1 MTTAPYDPRSGN
13 TPDAK
18 PLSAADLASMRYQA
32 QYKPEAPA
40 AAPTYNTERIYDR
53 QGNLVNVYA
62 EGPNA
67 GRGVDTGE
75 LVIQGETPQGTTEGV
90 PGSGTP
96 ITGGG
101 TTITTGGENGLS
113 DTEKANRQSAYDIL
127 LTEFS
132 KYGLQSLVTS
142 VKDLLINRTPASQI
156 PLALQNSDAYQ
167 NRFSANQDR
176 IKAGLRA
183 LSPAEYVSK
192 EDALQKIMRQYG
204 LPASY
209 YTPGVNGK
217 QANFD
222 KLIAADVDDAELED
236 RVATAQKRVLNSNPE
251 VLKALKQF
259 YPDINNADILAYALD
274 PKNAI
279 QDINR
284 KVTAAEIGGAAL
296 AQGLQAQ
303 GGTAEA
309 LAGLGI
315 TKAQAQQGYTDVAGM
330 APRGGQLADI
340 YGQSPYTQQT
350 AEAEVFNTAGAAG
363 AIAKRK
369 KLTALEQAQFS
380 GSSGVNALGRDK
392 AIYGAAFGQQGQY

>member
-18 PLSAADLASMRYQA
+18 PLDIAGMRYQA
-32 QYKPEAPA
+32 QYKPTPPA
-40 AAPTYNTERIYDR
+40 VESKYNTERIYDR
-53 QGNLVNVYA
+53 QGKLVEVYT

-75 LVIQGETPQGTTEGV
+75 LVIQGEAPQGTTAGV

-101 TTITTGGENGLS
+101 TTITTGGESGLS
-113 DTEKANRQSAYDIL
+113 DTEKAGRQSAYDIL
-127 LTEFS
+127 LTEFT
-132 KYGLQSLVTS
+132 KYGLQSLVTTA
-142 VKDLLINRTPASQI
+142 KDLLINRTPASQI
-156 PLALQNSDAYQ
+156 PLALQNTDAYQ
-167 NRFSANQDR
+167 QRFSANQDR

-209 YTPGVNGK
+209 YTPGDNGK

-222 KLIAADVDDAELED
+222 KLIANDVDDAELED
-236 RVATAQKRVLNSNPE
+236 RIATAQKRVINTNPE
-251 VLKALKQF
+251 VLKALRQF
-259 YPDINNADILAYALD
+259 YPDINTADILAYTLD

-309 LAGLGI
+309 LAGQGI
-315 TKAQAQQGYTDVAGM
+315 TKAQAQQGYVEVAGM
-330 APRGGQLADI
+330 TPRGSELADI
-340 YGQSPYTQQT
+340 YKQGPYTQQT
-350 AEAEVFNTAGAAG
+350 AEAEVFGTAGAAE
-363 AIAKRK
+363 AKK
-369 KLTALEQAQFS
+369 KRQKLASLEQASFS
-380 GSSGVNALGRDK
+380 GSSGVGALDRDRSR
-392 AIYGAAFGQQGQY
+392 YGAAYGQQGQY